1 MLELI
6 ANIIGIISGIITI
19 GHAIKGVI
27 IKVKQKSNRPL
38 TKD

>member
-6 ANIIGIISGIITI
+6 ANIVGITSGIITI
-19 GHAIKGVI
+19 DHTIKDVI
-27 IKVKQKSNRPL
+27 KKVKQKSNRPL